1 MFQTLTSGSQPT
13 GSSIVYLFVRL
24 FSDGKFKQ
32 VSEFLW
38 VTLKAEPTAEEQ
50 IPLPQERANQLELL
64 LRSLHELRLGR
75 DSDGGD
81 RCWLS
86 GKLAQGIERVLA
98 EIGVR
103 LRVRHS
109 LPDWVSAAGQIL
121 QLLVKLDGAVESL
134 AADLTIGEQG
144 RLFRSLSSIAASQ
157 MELGPEPAVPRRSLV
172 NVWMVGYRLLKELN
186 SIDQDATGERKLSM
200 ESNTNSEASDANDAF
215 GTVPTIL

>member
-1 MFQTLTSGSQPT
+1 MGKTESHL
-13 GSSIVYLFVRL
+13 RL

-75 DSDGGD
+75 DSDNGD
-81 RCWLS
+81 SRCWLS
-86 GKLAQGIERVLA
+86 GKLGQGIERVLA

-103 LRVRHS
+103 LRARHS

-121 QLLVKLDGAVESL
+121 QLLLKLDGAIESL
-134 AADLTIGEQG
+134 AHDLTIGEQG

-186 SIDQDATGERKLSM
+186 SIDQETTGERKLSM

-215 GTVPTIL
+215 GMVPNISTTSVRHLTSRQ